1 MLRDVLFNDWYTI
14 IIVVS
19 LALIVSAKL
28 LDINRFSDFLKLI
41 GNSNYLRIYF
51 KDHKFLDPFDI
62 LLFLNFCIN
71 AVLIG
76 ILTYSIFVD
85 NTELNWQLFLRFL
98 LIFIGSVLLKILV
111 ELGLGS
117 LFDIKKL
124 FHSYVFQQVSFLNFL
139 GVILVP
145 LNSLLIFGVPNNRT
159 VLVGILI
166 ISGLILFVGFVR
178 SIKFYQ
184 KQLINNFFYFILYLC
199 TLEFGP
205 YILICK
211 LFSYEIN

>member
-41 GNSNYLRIYF
+41 GNSNYLRINF